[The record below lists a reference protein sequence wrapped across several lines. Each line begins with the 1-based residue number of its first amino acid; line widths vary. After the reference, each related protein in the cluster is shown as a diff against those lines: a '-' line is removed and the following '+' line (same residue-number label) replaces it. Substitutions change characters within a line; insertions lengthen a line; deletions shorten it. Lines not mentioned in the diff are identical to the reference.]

1 MMEASLM
8 RHELCLCTGADALAQ
23 RTVPFVEEGFEAG
36 EPVIAVLHEQ
46 HGAALRDGLGAG
58 ADALTLI
65 DPDEHYSRPE
75 AALASYDAT
84 LRRLIGGGAPGV
96 RLVGELPTIR
106 TAAEW
111 DRWAAYDAILNRAFA
126 HHPVWMVCVYDTET
140 LPEHAV
146 RAARCTH
153 PVAFGA
159 AGRPN
164 EDYLPP
170 DDVVRARTPATAPL
184 DGLEALEVDGDGA
197 ELRRRLGVALDAAGV
212 EPEDGGGM
220 LLAVGEVYN
229 NARRHAGG
237 RHGRAGRRG
246 QRPLRVRGP
255 RRRAGRGGPAR
266 RVPASP
272 PGRRQRRG
280 PVGRAAG
287 DPAARDGRRARR
299 PRGPPV
305 GLSAALSR
313 AGRRP

>member
-36 EPVIAVLHEQ
+36 EPVIAVLHGE
-46 HGAALRDGLGAG
+46 HGTALRDGLGAG

-106 TAAEW
+106 TAAGW

-126 HHPVWMVCVYDTET
+126 HQPVWIVCVYDTET

-146 RAARCTH
+146 HAARCTH

-164 EDYLPP
+164 DDYLPP

-237 RHGRAGRRG
+237 ATAVRVGVVDGHFVCEVHDAGPG
-246 QRPLRVRGP
+246 VEDPLAGFLPPRPGGGSGAGLWVARQATQQLETVVAPGGHAVRLW
-255 RRRAGRGGPAR
+255 A
-266 RVPASP
+266 
-272 PGRRQRRG
+272 
-280 PVGRAAG
+280 
-287 DPAARDGRRARR
+287 
-299 PRGPPV
+299 
-305 GLSAALSR
+305 
-313 AGRRP
+313 